1 MVKVWKL
8 ILKIVMWF
16 FIISISSVIIFKW
29 LPIPVTPFMIKR
41 CFVQKANDEEMKL
54 TKDWMSSEEI
64 SDHLKLAVIS
74 CEDQRFQEHNGFDF
88 EAIKKAMFENE
99 KGKRIRGGSTISQQ
113 TAKNVFLLDGRNY
126 IRKAFEA
133 YFTFL
138 IEFIWGKDRIMECYL
153 NVIEFGNGIYGA
165 EAAAQFYFNKHA
177 IDLTKEQAATL
188 AVLLP
193 NPRVYG
199 KNIKGNYVQKRKKWA
214 LQQMS
219 YLSGK

>member
-54 TKDWMSSEEI
+54 TKDWMSSDKI
-64 SDHLKLAVIS
+64 NDHLKLAVIS
-74 CEDQRFQEHNGFDF
+74 CEDQRFLEHNGFDL

-138 IEFIWGKDRIMECYL
+138 IELIWGKDRIMECYL